1 MRALSLFK
9 AVMDSLH
16 VFIRD
21 RRGVTSIE
29 YAVIALIIVQAIVG
43 GITRI
48 GGEVAA
54 PLNQIA
60 SEL

>member
-29 YAVIALIIVQAIVG
+29 YAVIALIIVLAIVG